1 MNTFNQTSANVSLGK
16 RQIKDT
22 GKFHP
27 IYFRA
32 TGIGNWYSQD
42 LEYFEQPSFSCDSLP
57 EKVQLEYCFKAKIL
71 SDYLLTFQNEHG
83 YMKALTGLRKVLIPN
98 WHYGDLR
105 VYDDGRT
112 ITSLILVEFSPDKT
126 LFRLYLLES
135 YYPNGKKRIR
145 EILEIIRDLT
155 AKGRPPHKVLKS
167 ITQGSTELLKSNHLT
182 PENNE
187 FPI

>member
-1 MNTFNQTSANVSLGK
+1 MKDINPTSECVSLGK
-16 RQIKDT
+16 RQTKDT

-42 LEYFEQPSFSCDSLP
+42 LEYFEQPSFSIESLP
-57 EKVQLEYCFKAKIL
+57 GKVQLEYCFKAKIL
-71 SDYLLTFQNEHG
+71 SDYLLTFQNEQG
-83 YMKALTGLRKVLIPN
+83 YMKALTGLRKVLIQN
-98 WHYGDLR
+98 WYYGDLR

-135 YYPNGKKRIR
+135 YYPDGKKRIR

-155 AKGRPPHKVLKS
+155 AKGRPPLKVLKS
-167 ITQGSTELLKSNHLT
+167 ITQGNKEISKSNHLT
-182 PENNE
+182 PEKYE